1 MNEIAHPRSTTR
13 ARARI
18 AQIRQELAA
27 IELLCSGTLLKRMK
41 TCGSPNCRCAHDPRA
56 RHGPYYEWG
65 HMHAGKLVH
74 RRVSAA
80 QAEVLRQAIANYRR
94 LKKLLRRWE
103 TETERLIDA
112 TGNHAP

>member
-1 MNEIAHPRSTTR
+1 MPKITPPQSSAR

-18 AQIRQELAA
+18 AQIREELAA

-41 TCGSPNCRCAHDPRA
+41 TCGSPTCRCAHDPAA

-65 HMHAGKLVH
+65 HMQSGKLVH
-74 RRVSAA
+74 RVVSAE

-103 TETERLIDA
+103 AETERLIDA
-112 TGNHAP
+112 TGSKAA

>member
-1 MNEIAHPRSTTR
+1 MPKITSPQSSAR

-18 AQIRQELAA
+18 AQIREELAA

-41 TCGSPNCRCAHDPRA
+41 TCGSPTCRCAHDPAA

-65 HMHAGKLVH
+65 HMQSGKLVH
-74 RRVSAA
+74 RGVSAE

-94 LKKLLRRWE
+94 LKKLLRGWE
-103 TETERLIDA
+103 AETERLIDA
-112 TGNHAP
+112 TGSKAA

>member
-1 MNEIAHPRSTTR
+1 MAKSTRPPNTER

-18 AQIRQELAA
+18 AQIREELNA

-41 TCGSPNCRCAHDPRA
+41 TCGSPTCRCAQDPAA

-65 HMHAGKLVH
+65 HMQAGKLVH
-74 RRVSAA
+74 RVVSAE

-94 LKKLLRRWE
+94 LRKLLRGWE
-103 TETERLIDA
+103 AETERLIDA
-112 TGNHAP
+112 AGSQAA

>member
-1 MNEIAHPRSTTR
+1 MTSTTR
-13 ARARI
+13 PPGPARARERI
-18 AQIRQELAA
+18 TAIRHELAA
-27 IELLCSGTLLKRMK
+27 IELLCSGTLLRRMK
-41 TCGSPNCRCAHDPRA
+41 RCGSPACRCAHDPNA

-74 RRVSAA
+74 RTVSPEQAA
-80 QAEVLRQAIANYRR
+80 RLRQAIANYRK

-112 TGNHAP
+112 AESRNT

>member
-1 MNEIAHPRSTTR
+1 MPKITRPTNTTR

-18 AQIRQELAA
+18 AQIRQELSA

-41 TCGSPNCRCAHDPRA
+41 TCGSPSCRCAHDPAA

-65 HMHAGKLVH
+65 HMHAGRLVH
-74 RRVSAA
+74 RVVSAE

-94 LKKLLRRWE
+94 LKKLLRGWE
-103 TETERLIDA
+103 AQTERLIDA
-112 TGNHAP
+112 TESKAA